1 MPEHNITE
9 MIKILS
15 NANVSEGYVLDP
27 QGKLVGKVTLPE
39 LLKLKE
45 KEKG

>member
-15 NANVSEGYVLDP
+15 NANASEGYVLDP

-45 KEKG
+45 KEKI

>member
-1 MPEHNITE
+1 MPEHNIKE

-27 QGKLVGKVTLPE
+27 HGKLLGKVTLPD
-39 LLKLKE
+39 LLRL
-45 KEKG
+45 